1 MVLTGRQLLAPLL
14 LTASAWIMAC
24 QVAQPNQRGASHPG
38 AEFLAAAYRE
48 FHAPCQDGSV
58 EACVNLGRA
67 GLEYGGLSA
76 GVPWLI
82 EACDLEP
89 QACVALGDAVIG
101 RRANASDPHL
111 AALAYRRACEA
122 EHDGACYEL
131 AVLYYLGLGV
141 EVDDPLSARLHHAA
155 CDGGIPEGCAYL
167 VFLYDRGFGV
177 RSSAVASAYYR
188 EVACDRGYEDM
199 CRGREGS
206 RSMSV
211 EAAAPAATPE
221 NAAPENAAPAVA
233 APAVAEPPRTKPAR
247 TIRFKPTT
255 APPPSED

>member
-1 MVLTGRQLLAPLL
+1 MVLTGRELATLL
-14 LTASAWIMAC
+14 LTTSAWMMAC
-24 QVAQPNQRGASHPG
+24 QVAQPNQRGASSPG
-38 AEFLAAAYRE
+38 AEFLSAAYLE
-48 FHAPCQDGSV
+48 FQAPCQDGSV
-58 EACVNLGRA
+58 EACVKLGRA

-82 EACDLEP
+82 DACDLEP
-89 QACVALGDAVIG
+89 QACVALGDALIG
-101 RRANASDPHL
+101 RRANASDPRL

-141 EVDDPLSARLHHAA
+141 EIDDPLSARLHHAA

-167 VFLYDRGFGV
+167 AFLYDRGFGV
-177 RSSAVASAYYR
+177 RSSAVTSAYYR

-199 CRGREGS
+199 CRGREGGS
-206 RSMSV
+206 ASV
-211 EAAAPAATPE
+211 EAAAAPAPTPE
-221 NAAPENAAPAVA
+221 TT

>member
-1 MVLTGRQLLAPLL
+1 MVLTGRQRVPLL
-14 LTASAWIMAC
+14 LTTSAWLMAC
-24 QVAQPNQRGASHPG
+24 QVAQPNQRGASRPG

-48 FHAPCQDGSV
+48 YQAPCQNGSV

-82 EACDLEP
+82 EACDLES
-89 QACVALGDAVIG
+89 QACVALGDALIG
-101 RRANASDPHL
+101 RRANASDPRL

-122 EHDGACYEL
+122 EHDAACYEL

-155 CDGGIPEGCAYL
+155 CDGGVPEGCAYL
-167 VFLYDRGFGV
+167 AFLYDRGFGV
-177 RSSAVASAYYR
+177 QSSAVTSAYYR

-199 CRGREGS
+199 CQGREGNS
-206 RSMSV
+206 ASV
-211 EAAAPAATPE
+211 EAAAAAPEPTPE
-221 NAAPENAAPAVA
+221 NAAPV
-233 APAVAEPPRTKPAR
+233 VAEPPRTKPAR
-247 TIRFKPTT
+247 AIEFKPSG
-255 APPPSED
+255 APPPSAD

>member
-1 MVLTGRQLLAPLL
+1 MVLRPLLAATFL
-14 LTASAWIMAC
+14 LTTPAWMVAC
-24 QVAQPNQRGASHPG
+24 QGTKPNQRVPSRPG
-38 AEFLAAAYRE
+38 TEYLAAAYRQ
-48 FHAPCQDGSV
+48 FHAPCQEGSV
-58 EACVNLGRA
+58 EACVSLGRA

-101 RRANASDPHL
+101 RRANASDPGL

-141 EVDDPLSARLHHAA
+141 EVDDPLAARLHHAA

-177 RSSAVASAYYR
+177 QSSAVASAYYR

-199 CRGREGS
+199 CQGREGS
-206 RSMSV
+206 SV
-211 EAAAPAATPE
+211 LAEAAAPEPTPE
-221 NAAPENAAPAVA
+221 TAAPESA

-247 TIRFKPTT
+247 TIRLKPTT
-255 APPPSED
+255 APPPSAD

>member
-24 QVAQPNQRGASHPG
+24 QVAQPNQRGASRPG

-131 AVLYYLGLGV
+131 AVLHYLGLGV

-177 RSSAVASAYYR
+177 QSSAVTSAYYR
-188 EVACDRGYEDM
+188 EVACDRGYDDM
-199 CRGREGS
+199 CEGRES
-206 RSMSV
+206 RLVSADESTP
-211 EAAAPAATPE
+211 EAAPASTPEATP
-221 NAAPENAAPAVA
+221 PVA
-233 APAVAEPPRTKPAR
+233 AEPPRTEPPR

>member
-1 MVLTGRQLLAPLL
+1 MVLTGRGLAPMLL
-14 LTASAWIMAC
+14 LTTSAWMMAC
-24 QVAQPNQRGASHPG
+24 QVARPSQHGAFRPG
-38 AEFLAAAYRE
+38 DEHLEAAYLE
-48 FHAPCQDGSV
+48 FQAPCQDGSV

-67 GLEYGGLSA
+67 GLEYGGLGA

-89 QACVALGDAVIG
+89 QACVALGDALIG
-101 RRANASDPHL
+101 RRANASDPRL

-141 EVDDPLSARLHHAA
+141 PVDDPLSVRLHHAA

-177 RSSAVASAYYR
+177 RSSAITSAYYR
-188 EVACDRGYEDM
+188 EVACDRGYQDM

-206 RSMSV
+206 RSASA
-211 EAAAPAATPE
+211 EAAAREPTPE
-221 NAAPENAAPAVA
+221 NAAPVVTPS
-233 APAVAEPPRTKPAR
+233 PRTKPNR
-247 TIRFKPTT
+247 KVRFKPTT
-255 APPPSED
+255 ASPSED

>member
-1 MVLTGRQLLAPLL
+1 MVLTARVLTPTLLLAASTCVMACRLPSSKPRAAPGPGAVQ
-14 LTASAWIMAC
+14 LTA
-24 QVAQPNQRGASHPG
+24 
-38 AEFLAAAYRE
+38 AYLE
-48 FHAPCQDGSV
+48 HQGPCEEGSV
-58 EACVNLGRA
+58 EACVHLGRA
-67 GLEYGGLSA
+67 GIEHGGLSA

-82 EACDLEP
+82 RACDLEP
-89 QACVALGDAVIG
+89 QACVAVGDALIG
-101 RRANASDPHL
+101 RRANASDPHM

-131 AVLYYLGLGV
+131 AVLHYLGLGV

-177 RSSAVASAYYR
+177 QSSAVTSAYYR
-188 EVACDRGYEDM
+188 EVACDRGYDDM
-199 CRGREGS
+199 CEGRES
-206 RSMSV
+206 RLVSADESTP
-211 EAAAPAATPE
+211 EAAPASTPEATP
-221 NAAPENAAPAVA
+221 PVA
-233 APAVAEPPRTKPAR
+233 AEPPRTEPPR